1 MVCLLYV
8 YDVFCYLNRTLV
20 LLTPI
25 RCTTLYF
32 VLTLHLTSLSR
43 VPSKRVIAVNGS
55 RVHAGLYV
63 CSFNLLWFEC
73 LHVYAYTCYCP
84 TLMALYDNGNN

>member
-1 MVCLLYV
+1 MYTMFFVTS
-8 YDVFCYLNRTLV
+8 NRTLV

-25 RCTTLYF
+25 RCITLYL

-55 RVHAGLYV
+55 RAHAGLYV
-63 CSFNLLWFEC
+63 VVSICYGSNVC
-73 LHVYAYTCYCP
+73 MYTP
-84 TLMALYDNGNN
+84 IPIIAPH